1 MASRFP
7 PMERFKPARL
17 SAERIFK
24 NTHAARSRLAKP
36 PILVWLRAPVNSMT
50 AGDTGMNTFDLI
62 VVGLGPAG
70 ASAAQA
76 IAKGG
81 ASVLALDRKEAAGTP
96 VQCAELIPQL
106 IASEAGDV
114 RRSLRQRVAEM
125 LTFVEDEGGDRVPNF
140 PGQMIDRADFDAKLV
155 EDAIAAGAT
164 CRFKTMVR
172 AIDDAGLMIT
182 SSKDR
187 LKSRVIIA
195 ADGPRSLVGRAA
207 GLSNTEFAETRQIT
221 VKLCGSY
228 AATDIFLSAEIAGGY
243 GWLFPKDDIA
253 NLGVGVAAGCK
264 DRLKPLLSAL
274 HDKLIEQKRVGRSVL
289 KVTGGAIPV
298 GGIQGPVGQLGST
311 PVLLAGDA
319 AGLTNPITGAG
330 INAAVISGALAGE
343 AVLRFLDGDK
353 FALNDYRDGIEDLF
367 KPAID
372 RALARR
378 NRLQTFYAAGL
389 RPCPT
394 TLRETWIAYDAYWRS

>member
-1 MASRFP
+1 M
-7 PMERFKPARL
+7 
-17 SAERIFK
+17 K
-24 NTHAARSRLAKP
+24 N
-36 PILVWLRAPVNSMT
+36 
-50 AGDTGMNTFDLI
+50 FDVI
-62 VVGLGPAG
+62 IVGLGPAG
-70 ASAAQA
+70 ASAASA
-76 IAKGG
+76 VARGG
-81 ASVLALDRKEAAGTP
+81 ASVLALERKHAAGIP

-114 RRSLRQRVAEM
+114 RRALRQSVGEM
-125 LTFVEDEGGDRVPNF
+125 LTFVEDELGDRVPNF

-155 EDAIAAGAT
+155 QDAIEAGAT

-172 AIDDAGLMIT
+172 AIDDEGLIIAT
-182 SSKDR
+182 SKAR

-207 GLSNTEFAETRQIT
+207 GLTNTEFAETRQIT

-228 AATDIFLSAEIAGGY
+228 AATDIFLSADITGGY
-243 GWLFPKDDIA
+243 GWLFPKHDTA
-253 NLGVGVAAGCK
+253 NLGVGVSADCK
-264 DRLKPLLSAL
+264 VRLKPLLNSL
-274 HDKLIEQKRVGRSVL
+274 HDRLIGEGRVGRSVL

-298 GGIQGPVGQLGST
+298 GGIRGPVGHLGTS

-343 AVLRFLDGDK
+343 AALRFIDGDRL
-353 FALNDYRDGIEDLF
+353 ALNDYRDGIEDLF
-367 KPAID
+367 KPGID
-372 RALARR
+372 RALGHRK
-378 NRLQTFYAAGL
+378 RLQSLYAAGK

-394 TLRETWIAYDAYWRS
+394 ALRESWIAYDAYWRS

>member
-1 MASRFP
+1 M
-7 PMERFKPARL
+7 
-17 SAERIFK
+17 K
-24 NTHAARSRLAKP
+24 N
-36 PILVWLRAPVNSMT
+36 
-50 AGDTGMNTFDLI
+50 FDVI
-62 VVGLGPAG
+62 IVGLGPAG

-76 IAKGG
+76 LAKGG
-81 ASVLALDRKEAAGTP
+81 ANVLALDRKEAAGTP

-114 RRSLRQRVAEM
+114 RRSLRQSVGEM

-140 PGQMIDRADFDAKLV
+140 PGQMIDRADFDAKLAG
-155 EDAIAAGAT
+155 DAVAAGAK

-172 AIDDAGLMIT
+172 AIDDEGLIIT

-187 LKSRVIIA
+187 LKSRLIIA

-207 GLSNTEFAETRQIT
+207 GLTNTEFAETRQIT
-221 VKLCGSY
+221 VRLCGSY
-228 AATDIFLSAEIAGGY
+228 AATDIFLSADIAGGY
-243 GWLFPKDDIA
+243 GWLFPKDEIA
-253 NLGVGVAAGCK
+253 NLGVGVSAHCK
-264 DRLKPLLSAL
+264 DRLKPLLDTL
-274 HDKLIEQKRVGRSVL
+274 HTRLIEEGRVSRSIL

-298 GGIQGPVGQLGST
+298 GGIQGPVGNLGST

-343 AVLRFLDGDK
+343 AALRFLDGDK

-372 RALARR
+372 RALGHRD
-378 NRLQTFYAAGL
+378 RLQSLYAAGV
-389 RPCPT
+389 RPCPNA
-394 TLRETWIAYDAYWRS
+394 LRESWIAYDAYWRS

>member
-1 MASRFP
+1 MVSYIP
-7 PMERFKPARL
+7 IM
-17 SAERIFK
+17 K
-24 NTHAARSRLAKP
+24 N
-36 PILVWLRAPVNSMT
+36 
-50 AGDTGMNTFDLI
+50 FDVI
-62 VVGLGPAG
+62 IVGLGPAG

-76 IAKGG
+76 VAKGG
-81 ASVLALDRKEAAGTP
+81 ATVLALDRKEAAGTP

-114 RRSLRQRVAEM
+114 RGSLRQSVGEM
-125 LTFVEDEGGDRVPNF
+125 LTFVEDQRGDRIRNF
-140 PGQMIDRADFDAKLV
+140 PGQMIDRTRFDAKLV
-155 EDAIAAGAT
+155 EDAVAAGAT
-164 CRFKTMVR
+164 CRFKTIAR
-172 AIDDAGLMIT
+172 AIDDEGLIIT
-182 SSKDR
+182 SSKER

-207 GLSNTEFAETRQIT
+207 GLRNTEFAETRQIT

-243 GWLFPKDDIA
+243 GWLFPKEDIA
-253 NLGVGVAAGCK
+253 NLGVGVSAHCK
-264 DRLKPLLSAL
+264 DRLKPLLDAL
-274 HDKLIEQKRVGRSVL
+274 HGRLVDEGRVGRSVL

-298 GGIQGPVGQLGST
+298 GGIQGPIGRLGST

-343 AVLRFLDGDK
+343 AALRFLDGDK

-372 RALARR
+372 RALDRR
-378 NRLQTFYAAGL
+378 NRLQSLYAAGV
-389 RPCPT
+389 RPCPAA
-394 TLRETWIAYDAYWRS
+394 LRESWIAYDAYWRS

>member
-1 MASRFP
+1 
-7 PMERFKPARL
+7 
-17 SAERIFK
+17 
-24 NTHAARSRLAKP
+24 
-36 PILVWLRAPVNSMT
+36 MT
-50 AGDTGMNTFDLI
+50 AGDTGMNTFDVI